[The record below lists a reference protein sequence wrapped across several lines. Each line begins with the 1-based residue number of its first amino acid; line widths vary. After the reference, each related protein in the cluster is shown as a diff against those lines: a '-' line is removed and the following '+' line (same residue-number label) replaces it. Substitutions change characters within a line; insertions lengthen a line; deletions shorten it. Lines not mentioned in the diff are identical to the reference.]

1 MTTDPDAIVIE
12 TPEHV
17 QVSYE
22 LAGLGSRFV
31 ALLLDA
37 GLQFVVLSVLI
48 GIVLRVAVYL
58 QAPRTALFVAVLLSC
73 SALLSIAYFVAL
85 EVAWRGQSLGKRL
98 TGLRVIRTGGGT
110 VGFTEAAVRNL
121 LRLIDWLPALYVVGA
136 LFIFFSRHCQ
146 RVGDFAAGT
155 LVVRERFATPP
166 PSGAGNS
173 GPPEDRLRTL
183 VSPPE
188 RAMLERF
195 LERRHQLEP
204 QARYRLAE
212 QLAARLRRHD
222 PQGWTGREPE
232 EILEE
237 AWRRL
242 RQ

>member
-17 QVSYE
+17 QLSYE

-48 GIVLRVAVYL
+48 GIVLRMAVYL
-58 QAPRTALFVAVLLSC
+58 QTPRTGLFVFVLLSC

-85 EVAWRGQSLGKRL
+85 EVAWRGQSVGKRL
-98 TGLRVIRTGGGT
+98 TGLRVIRAGGGT
-110 VGFTEAAVRNL
+110 VGFSEAAVRNL

-136 LFIFFSRHCQ
+136 VFIFFSRHCQ
-146 RVGDFAAGT
+146 RLGDFAAGT
-155 LVVRERFATPP
+155 LVVRERFAPP
-166 PSGAGNS
+166 PRSGGGNV
-173 GPPEDRLRTL
+173 GAQEDRLRAL
-183 VSPPE
+183 VSPQE

-195 LERRHQLEP
+195 MERRHELAP

-212 QLAARLRRHD
+212 QLAARLRQYE
-222 PQGWTGREPE
+222 PQEWAGRGPE
-232 EILEE
+232 QVLEE
-237 AWRRL
+237 AWRRV
-242 RQ
+242 RE